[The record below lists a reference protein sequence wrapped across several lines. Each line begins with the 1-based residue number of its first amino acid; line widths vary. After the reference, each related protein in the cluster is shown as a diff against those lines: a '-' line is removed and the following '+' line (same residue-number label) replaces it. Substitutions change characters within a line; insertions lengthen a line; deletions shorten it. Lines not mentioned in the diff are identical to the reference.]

1 MKLLKTEKYLTMNL
15 LNEIKEGLRIAFL
28 AIKANKMR
36 SILTTVGI
44 IIGIVSVT
52 MMATAI
58 EGVDRKFAESAS
70 AFGTNVLYVQKFPW
84 VSHNDWW
91 MYRNRKDITLKVAND
106 IQQNAS
112 LVEAV
117 APNVVT
123 VRTVQ
128 YSDKVM
134 RNGFVTGTTDQ
145 YIYASATILKDG
157 RFLSQEEVQGGRPVC
172 VIGANLA
179 ENLFP
184 NIDPIG
190 KTLKIAGHPYQI
202 IGVLEKQGGLFGVFT
217 SDNRAYIPL
226 RDFMNKFGYRR
237 GITINIL
244 PKADANIDD
253 VKEELRGIIRKS
265 RNLAPGAPD
274 DFNINEQDLLIQT
287 FSAITAVIAG
297 VGFFIT
303 GLSLFVG
310 GIGIMNIMFVSVTE
324 RTKEIGIR
332 KAIGAKRRT
341 ILIQFLI
348 ESSVI
353 CLIGGLIGLAI
364 SYPLSLIANQI
375 LPTAMPLSVVII
387 AIIISLIVGL
397 ISGLLP
403 AMKASKLD
411 PVEALR
417 YE

>member
-1 MKLLKTEKYLTMNL
+1 MNL
-15 LNEIKEGLRIAFL
+15 LSEIKEGLRIAFL

-36 SILTTVGI
+36 SILTTLGI
-44 IIGIVSVT
+44 VIGVVSVT

-70 AFGTNVLYVQKFPW
+70 AFGANVLYVQKFPW
-84 VSHNDWW
+84 VGHEDWW
-91 MYRNRKDITLKVAND
+91 IYRNRKDITLQVSTEIEN
-106 IQQNAS
+106 NAK
-112 LVEAV
+112 LVDAV
-117 APNVVT
+117 APNVTT
-123 VRTVQ
+123 VRSSQ
-128 YSDKVM
+128 YLDKVM
-134 RNGFVTGTTDQ
+134 KNTFVTGTNEQ
-145 YIYASATILKDG
+145 YIYASATAIKDG
-157 RFLSQEEVQGGRPVC
+157 RFISQEEAQGGRPVC
-172 VIGANLA
+172 VIGANIA

-184 NIDPIG
+184 NIDPVG
-190 KTLKIAGHPYQI
+190 KTLKIAGYPYQI
-202 IGVLEKQGGLFGVFT
+202 IGVLEKQGGLFGIFT
-217 SDNRAYIPL
+217 ADNRAFIPI
-226 RDFMNKFGYRR
+226 RSFMNNFGSRR
-237 GITINIL
+237 DITINVL
-244 PKADANIDD
+244 AKKGADIDD
-253 VKEELRGIIRKS
+253 VKEELRGIIRKA
-265 RNLAPGAPD
+265 RKLGPTAPD

-287 FSAITAVIAG
+287 FNTITTVIAG

-341 ILIQFLI
+341 ILMQFLI

-364 SYPLSLIANQI
+364 SYPLSLLANQI
-375 LPTAMPLSVVII
+375 LPTAMPLSVVFI
-387 AIIISLIVGL
+387 AISISLVVGIV
-397 ISGLLP
+397 SGFLP
-403 AMKASKLD
+403 AYKASRLD